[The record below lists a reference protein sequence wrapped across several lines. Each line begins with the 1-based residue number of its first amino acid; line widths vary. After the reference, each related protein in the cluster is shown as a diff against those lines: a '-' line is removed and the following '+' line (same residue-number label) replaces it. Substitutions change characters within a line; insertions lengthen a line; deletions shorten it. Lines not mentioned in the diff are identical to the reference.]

1 VNASSKIQLE
11 ILCSR
16 FQAVVDEMAQ
26 VVFRTAHTVFVKET
40 QDYGSVLVSPA
51 GEIFAAPRRYGVTN
65 MIGMPMGEAIRR
77 MGRDL
82 HDGDIF
88 IANDPESTM
97 GMSTHLSDVFLW
109 KPIFHDGEIVCHA
122 WTFIHMSDVGGRV
135 PGSIAPSSHE
145 IYQEG
150 IRVPPRKLYAAGVL
164 DAPFLELF
172 LCNTRTPEQN
182 WGDMKACIA
191 GLATAEQRVRDL
203 IARYGVETI
212 KAGIPQ
218 VLDYAELQSRRIIA
232 HVPEGVYRF
241 SDFMEADMVGL
252 GLVRIHLTL
261 TVANSEFL
269 LDFTGTAPQVR
280 AALNLP
286 SFSQNGHWMLITPLV
301 SWLCTNDPTV
311 AYNAGLT
318 RPFKVKVPKGTLLNP
333 EAGAAYGARYATSHK
348 AGDVVIGALAQAV
361 PFELPATDSG
371 QGSILLVSVPDLVS
385 GGTKVSVIQP
395 IVGGSGGRPAEDGV
409 DGTMVILNFLKNIPT
424 EVFEREMPEVLI
436 RHYGLRP
443 DSGGAGR
450 FRGGTGIEIEFE
462 TSAAYTTVTS
472 RCMERYI
479 FPPPGRMGGLPGATG
494 YTLSRPAGSPE
505 RDIGKIDVV
514 HMNSGDRLF
523 IGTQG
528 GGGFG
533 DPLER
538 PADLVVEDVV
548 NGLVSRETAARDYGV
563 VLDRDGQLDEGATHR
578 RRESLRSERR
588 GQPLPAFSFGPSRDR
603 HYAQWT
609 DEIYDAVDA
618 AVSGLPAVARQLRY
632 QQITSEIERLFEAE
646 TVVTGERIADLSQT
660 FTKAAERRF
669 RA

>member
-1 VNASSKIQLE
+1 
-11 ILCSR
+11 
-16 FQAVVDEMAQ
+16 
-26 VVFRTAHTVFVKET
+26 
-40 QDYGSVLVSPA
+40 
-51 GEIFAAPRRYGVTN
+51 
-65 MIGMPMGEAIRR
+65 
-77 MGRDL
+77 
-82 HDGDIF
+82 
-88 IANDPESTM
+88 M

-109 KPIFHDGEIVCHA
+109 KPIFHDGEILCHA

-145 IYQEG
+145 IFQEG
-150 IRVPPRKLYAAGVL
+150 IRVPPRKLYSQGEL
-164 DAPFLELF
+164 DQAFLDLF

-182 WGDMKACIA
+182 WGDMKACLA
-191 GLATAEQRVRDL
+191 GLATAEQRIRDL
-203 IARYGVETI
+203 VARYDVETI
-212 KAGIPQ
+212 RAGIPQ
-218 VLDYAELQSRRIIA
+218 VLDYAEAQARRIIA
-232 HVPEGVYRF
+232 HVPDGTYRF
-241 SDFMEADMVGL
+241 SDFIEADMVGL
-252 GLVRIHLTL
+252 GLVRIYLAL
-261 TVANSEFL
+261 TVKGDEFL
-269 LDFTGTAPQVR
+269 LDFSGTAPQVR

-286 SFSQNGHWMLITPLV
+286 SFSRNGHWMLITPLV
-301 SWLCTNDPTV
+301 SWLCTNDPTI

-385 GGTKVSVIQP
+385 GGSKVSVIQP
-395 IVGGSGGRPAEDGV
+395 IVGGSGGRPNGDGV

-436 RHYGLRP
+436 CHYGLRP
-443 DSGGAGR
+443 NSGGAGR

-479 FPPPGRMGGLPGATG
+479 FPPPGRLGGLPGATG
-494 YTLSRPAGSPE
+494 YTLFRSAGDGE

-514 HMNSGDRLF
+514 HMNPGDRLF

-538 PADLVVEDVV
+538 PAPEVVEDVA
-548 NGLVSRETAARDYGV
+548 NGLVSAEVAERDYGV
-563 VLDRDGQLDEGATHR
+563 VLDSGQALDEAATKMR
-578 RRESLRSERR
+578 RRRLQAERKGR
-588 GQPLPAFSFGPSRDR
+588 PLPLFSFGPARDR
-603 HYAQWT
+603 HHTLWT
-609 DEIYDAVDA
+609 DEIYDAIEE
-618 AVSGLPAVARQLRY
+618 AVSGLPAVTRQLRY
-632 QQITSEIERLFEAE
+632 QQICSEVERLFEVE
-646 TVVTGERIADLSQT
+646 TPVNAAKIANLRQT
-660 FTKAAERRF
+660 FDNAAQRRF